1 MACQDKDKAENFL
14 KLGQTK
20 GKLVA
25 MHAMKAY
32 WRVEGYMTSRHRG
45 FVGV

>member
-1 MACQDKDKAENFL
+1 VRPLKMYNLTYMACQDTGKAGNVL

-25 MHAMKAY
+25 MYAMKAY
-32 WRVEGYMTSRHRG
+32 
-45 FVGV
+45 